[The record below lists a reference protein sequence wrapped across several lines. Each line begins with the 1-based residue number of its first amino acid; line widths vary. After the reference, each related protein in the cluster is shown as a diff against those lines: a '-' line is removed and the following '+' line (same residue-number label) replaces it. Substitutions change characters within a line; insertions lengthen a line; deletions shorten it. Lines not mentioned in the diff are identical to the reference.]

1 MKTVTF
7 YVVGLLCL
15 LATKLSAQETETFE
29 QRARTISKT
38 IETITKKQKDSLK
51 VEVEAINAQLERNE
65 ISSADAAAKKQQL
78 AEMRAKKIETGVA
91 IEEQKLSDLVKDK
104 VNGKIVSNPK
114 RSRFTIN
121 FEKGD
126 EDEADTTKVKIR
138 TFEYKRTTS
147 QFVLAFGINRL
158 VADDKIDH
166 ANFKDRSEFYEW
178 GVTWNTRL
186 FKNNNLLHIKYG
198 LSLQY
203 NNLRAD
209 NNKIFAVD
217 GNKTGLVDSGL
228 DLDVSRFRYVNLVVP
243 VHLEFDFTKKR
254 MNGEKVYF
262 PTHQSFRVGFGGYT
276 GFNVKEKQIVKYSD
290 ASGNDVKAKTKGDFN
305 VNDFVYG
312 VSAYIGYGQTSL
324 YAKYDLQTIFSN
336 NDIDQNNLSLGVRF
350 DFN

>member
-1 MKTVTF
+1 MKTLTF

-29 QRARTISKT
+29 QRVKIISKN

-51 VEVEAINAQLERNE
+51 IEVEAVNAQLEKNE

-91 IEEQKLSDLVKDK
+91 VEEQKLSDLVKDK
-104 VNGKIVSNPK
+104 VDGKIVSKPR
-114 RSRFTIN
+114 RSGFT
-121 FEKGD
+121 FTYQKGD
-126 EDEADTTKVKIR
+126 DEADTTKVRVR

-186 FKNNNLLHIKYG
+186 LKNNNLLHIKYG

-262 PTHQSFRVGFGGYT
+262 PTHQSFRVGLGGYT
-276 GFNVKEKQIVKYSD
+276 GFNVKEKQIIKYED